1 MLYTTKIITD
11 SAYLFPCLITINAT
25 DTIILNILKTI
36 IVFIINEGVEGI
48 WKIQGER
55 QIQKAKMTIWRLIK
69 SRNKYDNPSKT

>member
-1 MLYTTKIITD
+1 MIYTTEIIIA
-11 SAYLFPCLITINAT
+11 SAHLLPCLITIIAT
-25 DTIILNILKTI
+25 DIIILNILKTI